1 MSLQPAALR
10 QLPRS
15 LARCTHSSTRARHL
29 HLPSTPFRTLTS
41 RPTCRS
47 SPQPSPRGYAT
58 AIPASDLEFGQ
69 PVYETHPH
77 ILKPGESTPPPFPSP
92 PRPLTPTYTPPVTP
106 GITAQEYHDRRARLA
121 SSLPANAI
129 AILPAAELK
138 YRSGAVFYPYRQESN
153 FLYLTGF
160 LEPDAVAVLAKTG
173 PSPSDFTFHLFCRPK
188 DPAAEQWSGPWSG
201 LRAALDV
208 FNADEAHP
216 IASLPSILPKLLR
229 APSPP
234 PIYTHLDPHH
244 PLTPKLRLLLQS
256 SSPTRDIRP
265 TLHTHR
271 AIKSSAETTAM
282 RHAGRISGRALTS
295 AMSRPWETEHALHAH
310 LTHAFSQHGLSGPAY
325 VPVIAGGR
333 RGLGIHYVQNTA
345 ALSPPDTVLVD
356 AGGEYGHYITDIT
369 RTWPLSGRFTAAQRE
384 LYEVVLAAQRAGVAL
399 CRADAG
405 VSLDDIQRMTEGMLR
420 EGLTGLG
427 FELGR
432 DGLGRLFPHHVGHY
446 VGLDVHDVPGYS
458 RGEVLREGHC
468 VTVEPGVYVPD
479 EERWPAH
486 FRGLAVRIEDS
497 VCVGAEGPTV
507 LTTEAVKEVV
517 DIEAL
522 RG

>member
-1 MSLQPAALR
+1 MSLQRAALR
-10 QLPRS
+10 QLERP
-15 LARCTHSSTRARHL
+15 LVRCIQTSSRARPL
-29 HLPSTPFRTLTS
+29 ASTPFRAITS

-47 SPQPSPRGYAT
+47 SRQTSRRGYAT

-77 ILKPGESTPPPFPSP
+77 ILKPGEI
-92 PRPLTPTYTPPVTP
+92 TP

-121 SSLPANAI
+121 ESLPPGAV
-129 AILPAAELK
+129 AILPAADLK
-138 YRSGAVFYPYRQESN
+138 YRSGAVFYPFRQESN

-160 LEPDAVAVLAKTG
+160 LESDAVAVIAKTG
-173 PSPSDFTFHLFCRPK
+173 PLPSDFTFHLFCRPK

-229 APSPP
+229 APTPP
-234 PIYTHLDPHH
+234 QIYTDLPPHH

-256 SSPTRDIRP
+256 SSPLHPLHP

-271 AIKSSAETTAM
+271 AVKSPAEIAAM
-282 RHAGRISGRALTS
+282 RHAGRISGRALTD
-295 AMSRPWETEHALHAH
+295 AMRRPWATEHDLHAH

-345 ALSPPDTVLVD
+345 ALPDPSETVLVD

-369 RTWPLSGRFTAAQRE
+369 RTWPLSGKFSAPQRD
-384 LYEVVLAAQRAGVAL
+384 LYAVVLAAQRAGVAQ
-399 CRADAG
+399 CREDAN
-405 VSLDDIQRMTEGMLR
+405 VSLDDIQRQTEGLLR
-420 EGLTGLG
+420 RGLLDLG
-427 FELGR
+427 FDLGR
-432 DGLGRLFPHHVGHY
+432 DGLARLFPHHVGHY

-458 RGEVLREGHC
+458 RGEVLKEGHC

-479 EERWPAH
+479 EERWPRH

-497 VCVGAEGPTV
+497 VCVGADAPTV

>member
-1 MSLQPAALR
+1 MSLQRAALR
-10 QLPRS
+10 QLERPF
-15 LARCTHSSTRARHL
+15 ARCTQTSTRARHL
-29 HLPSTPFRTLTS
+29 SPTPCRTLTS

-77 ILKPGESTPPPFPSP
+77 ILKPGEI
-92 PRPLTPTYTPPVTP
+92 TP

-121 SSLPANAI
+121 ESLPGGAI

-173 PSPSDFTFHLFCRPK
+173 PLPSDFTFHLFCRPK

-201 LRAALDV
+201 LRAALD
-208 FNADEAHP
+208 
-216 IASLPSILPKLLR
+216 
-229 APSPP
+229 
-234 PIYTHLDPHH
+234 PHH

-256 SSPTRDIRP
+256 SPLRDLRP
-265 TLHTHR
+265 LVHAHR
-271 AIKSSAETTAM
+271 AIKSPAEITTM
-282 RHAGRISGRALTS
+282 RHAGRISGRALTA
-295 AMSRPWETEHALHAH
+295 AMSLPWPTEHALHAH

-333 RGLGIHYVQNTA
+333 RGLNIHYVQNTA

-369 RTWPLSGRFTAAQRE
+369 RTWPLSGRFSPAQRD
-384 LYEVVLAAQRAGVAL
+384 LYEVVLSAQRAGVAR
-399 CRADAG
+399 CRADAD
-405 VSLDDIQRMTEGMLR
+405 VSLDDIQRMTEGLLR
-420 EGLTGLG
+420 EGLRGLG

-432 DGLGRLFPHHVGHY
+432 DGLARLFPHHVGHY

-479 EERWPAH
+479 EERWPVH

-497 VCVGAEGPTV
+497 VCVGGDAPTV

-522 RG
+522 RA